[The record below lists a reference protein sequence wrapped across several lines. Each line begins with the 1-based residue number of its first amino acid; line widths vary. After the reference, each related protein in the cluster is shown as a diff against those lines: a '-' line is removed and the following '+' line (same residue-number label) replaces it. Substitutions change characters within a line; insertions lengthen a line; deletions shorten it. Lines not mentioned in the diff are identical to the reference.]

1 MADAMVT
8 ARMSQEKKDA
18 CNRILEQLGT
28 NPSQVVNQ
36 LFDYVIEKQ
45 ELPFSEEKHGHT
57 KEEIAEAIAFID
69 SIQTLPEGNRFAT
82 MTDEEIKMERLKSRG
97 LASA

>member
-45 ELPFSEEKHGHT
+45 ELPFSTGMRHKHT
-57 KEEIAEAIAFID
+57 KEEIAEAIAFVD
-69 SIQTLPEGNRFAT
+69 SIPERMTSGAYST
-82 MTDEEIKMERLKSRG
+82 MTAKEAKLDRLKAKG
-97 LASA
+97 LL